1 MNNFFKNSPAGFFDF
16 GSCESNIV
24 CIKLLEAYNCYNLQ
38 VPMYLS
44 RTNEKYLISITTAI
58 LHSTMLT
65 DSTSLFDS
73 STTTKVIQLITSG
86 HAIYQ
91 TIATVQLLRFDII
104 KYEN

>member
-1 MNNFFKNSPAGFFDF
+1 MYNTIIGLQ
-16 GSCESNIV
+16 
-24 CIKLLEAYNCYNLQ
+24 LLQLTSTY
-38 VPMYLS
+38 S
-44 RTNEKYLISITTAI
+44 STNEKYFISITTAV

-65 DSTSLFDS
+65 DSTSLLDS
-73 STTTKVIQLITSG
+73 STTTKIIKLITSG